1 MKPRIKITY
10 DDLKDPKID
19 ETISL
24 KSPGTMMEKQKTLKR
39 LRIYRFIRIYW
50 LHLLIAGL
58 IGALIVWG
66 LLKIF
71 GPLNFL
77 EKKPVVN
84 NEDEP
89 IFVKGNNEPAVDIG
103 TQTYRFI
110 LKSSANLAGKKT

>member
-24 KSPGTMMEKQKTLKR
+24 KPPGTAKEKQETLKR

-71 GPLNFL
+71 GPLNYL
-77 EKKPVVN
+77 EKKPVVDKD
-84 NEDEP
+84 DEP
-89 IFVKGNNEPAVDIG
+89 IFVKANNQPFKIFSQFRWINDSKEE
-103 TQTYRFI
+103 
-110 LKSSANLAGKKT
+110 